1 MIFFLPFEKSETV
14 DELDL
19 EKFFDLSD
27 EIQAQQERLGQ
38 LTELR
43 CFINLMDLIIENL
56 PQAVITT
63 ALMQISIEY
72 ARARILFKD
81 QLSNFIQVVEVK
93 TEGILISDFF
103 FTLTPFSPQNGAK
116 SLP

>member
-72 ARARILFKD
+72 ARYGNTGCGVFKRG
-81 QLSNFIQVVEVK
+81 V
-93 TEGILISDFF
+93 
-103 FTLTPFSPQNGAK
+103 QN
-116 SLP
+116 

>member
-1 MIFFLPFEKSETV
+1 M
-14 DELDL
+14 DL

-27 EIQAQQERLGQ
+27 EIQTQQERLGQ

-63 ALMQISIEY
+63 ALMMISIEY
-72 ARARILFKD
+72 DRARILFKD
-81 QLSNFIQVVEVK
+81 QLFGFIQVVEVK
-93 TEGILISDFF
+93 TESKGILISEC
-103 FTLTPFSPQNGAK
+103 FS
-116 SLP
+116 L

>member
-1 MIFFLPFEKSETV
+1 M
-14 DELDL
+14 DL

-38 LTELR
+38 LTQLR

-56 PQAVITT
+56 PQAVIMT

-81 QLSNFIQVVEVK
+81 ALLGFIQVDETK
-93 TEGILISDFF
+93 TELKGILISES
-103 FTLTPFSPQNGAK
+103 FSFL
-116 SLP
+116 SLPLDSE

>member
-1 MIFFLPFEKSETV
+1 MNFFTLKKSETV

-72 ARARILFKD
+72 ARYGNTGCGVFK
-81 QLSNFIQVVEVK
+81 LGIQ
-93 TEGILISDFF
+93 
-103 FTLTPFSPQNGAK
+103 N
-116 SLP
+116 